1 MSLTIEKVDVWA
13 GEIQDRAGGLADKL
27 QPLAAGGT
35 DLSFL
40 IARRQTDKPGT
51 GIVYLGGIKGA
62 KQTKAALLAGLIK
75 TGDIGCLR
83 ITAPNKPGIASEII
97 GRISAAGINLRGASA
112 SAVGKQ
118 CVILLSFDS
127 PVDRDNAGKAIKK
140 KK

>member
-13 GEIQDRAGGLADKL
+13 GEIQDRAGGLASKL
-27 QPLAAGGT
+27 QPLAEAGA

-40 IARRQTDKPGT
+40 IARRQADKPGT

-62 KQTKAALLAGLIK
+62 KQTKAALAAGLTK
-75 TGDIGCLR
+75 TGDLGCLR
-83 ITAPNKPGIASEII
+83 ITAPNKPGIAGELI

-118 CVILLSFDS
+118 CVLLLSFDS
-127 PVDRDNAGKAIKK
+127 PADRDTAGKAVKK
-140 KK
+140 K